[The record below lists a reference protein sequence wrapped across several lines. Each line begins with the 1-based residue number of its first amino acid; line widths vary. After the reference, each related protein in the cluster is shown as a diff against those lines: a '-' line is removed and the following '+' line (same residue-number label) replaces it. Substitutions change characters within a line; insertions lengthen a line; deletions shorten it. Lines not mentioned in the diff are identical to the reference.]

1 MKGPEQTSWIELSR
15 SALRRNLRFI
25 RSVIGDR
32 TELVSMVKGNAYGHG
47 IEEFVPLAESLG
59 VTRFAVFDAYEA
71 ERVVAV
77 KRPETPLMITGMIDA
92 AEVSW
97 AVENGIEIWVADR
110 GRLEA
115 ALAAGTEARPA
126 RVHLE
131 LETGMNRTG
140 FPEPELPL
148 VAERLVA
155 AGADV
160 EVAGVCTH
168 FAGAES
174 LDNYLRVTRQVQ
186 RFRELVASL
195 TELGVATEVCHMECS
210 AGAMMYRQPDIALA
224 RIGILQYGYWPSEET
239 RIHWAT
245 AHDRLG
251 DRPLRRVI
259 SWRSRVMSV
268 KEVRTGEY
276 VGYGST
282 YLAARP
288 SRIASVPVGYAH
300 GYARS
305 LSDQG
310 RILVRG
316 RRVPVVGKVNMN
328 MLMADV
334 TNVPGVQA
342 GDEVVL
348 IGSQNSQAITVGS
361 FSEMSNQLNYELLT
375 RLPAEIPRRVVA

>member
-1 MKGPEQTSWIELSR
+1 MLFR
-15 SALRRNLRFI
+15 S
-25 RSVIGDR
+25 
-32 TELVSMVKGNAYGHG
+32 
-47 IEEFVPLAESLG
+47 
-59 VTRFAVFDAYEA
+59 
-71 ERVVAV
+71 
-77 KRPETPLMITGMIDA
+77 
-92 AEVSW
+92 
-97 AVENGIEIWVADR
+97 
-110 GRLEA
+110 
-115 ALAAGTEARPA
+115 
-126 RVHLE
+126 
-131 LETGMNRTG
+131 
-140 FPEPELPL
+140 
-148 VAERLVA
+148 
-155 AGADV
+155 
-160 EVAGVCTH
+160 
-168 FAGAES
+168 
-174 LDNYLRVTRQVQ
+174 
-186 RFRELVASL
+186 
-195 TELGVATEVCHMECS
+195 
-210 AGAMMYRQPDIALA
+210 
-224 RIGILQYGYWPSEET
+224 
-239 RIHWAT
+239 
-245 AHDRLG
+245 
-251 DRPLRRVI
+251 
-259 SWRSRVMSV
+259 VMSV